1 MRRRLID
8 SLKFPVVEPDY
19 RYDRIKKKGEERGEE
34 KKTRDLEEGNVVEGG
49 KKSKREKKIGKM
61 RGCHGRISIA

>member
-19 RYDRIKKKGEERGEE
+19 RYDRIKKRGEERRGE
-34 KKTRDLEEGNVVEGG
+34 KKTRDLEEGNVVEVEKIKEGGG
-49 KKSKREKKIGKM
+49 KKSKM